1 MAHEV
6 ETMVSAEGKVP
17 WHGLGTVI
25 EDEGMTSVQALD
37 LGGLNWEVEKLPAFA
52 QVQDVNDE
60 GEEITRYLAG
70 EKMYLNTRM
79 SDNRPLGMVGDRYEV
94 LQNKD
99 AFLFGDDL
107 IDDSG
112 AHWITAGSLK
122 QGRTV
127 WMMMKMPETVKIDG
141 YEDEAIQPY
150 VLITNSHDGSSSVTA
165 AITPVRVVCNNTL
178 TWALAGT
185 PRQFKIRHTT
195 KMMGRI
201 NEAKRVLGVTHA
213 YMDAMSEVAAGMLN
227 TKFSDKE
234 FDAFLESLSP
244 TADREKAALTRALD
258 RQETIKG
265 IWKNKDDLQNI
276 RNTQWGAL
284 QAVVDYND
292 HHIDGRGDNKEET
305 RFSRILTSPNL
316 THQAFK
322 VLQEA

>member
-25 EDEGMTSVQALD
+25 DDEAMTSREALT
-37 LGGLNWEVEKLPAFA
+37 LGGLDWEVEKLPAFA
-52 QVQDVNDE
+52 QIQGTNDE
-60 GEEITRYLAG
+60 GENITRYIAG
-70 EKMYLNTRM
+70 EDMYLTTRM
-79 SDNRPLGMVGDRYEV
+79 SDNRPLGMVGARYEV

-122 QGRTV
+122 RGRTV
-127 WMMMKMPETVKIDG
+127 WMMMKMPETVQLTG

-150 VLITNSHDGSSSVTA
+150 VLVTNSHDGSSSVTA

-201 NEAKRVLGVTHA
+201 NEAKRVLGVTHN
-213 YMDAMSEVAAGMLN
+213 YMDALKKVGTDLLN
-227 TKFSDKE
+227 AKFSDAE
-234 FDAFLESLSP
+234 FDKFLESLSP
-244 TADREKAALTRALD
+244 TEDKEKAALTRALD
-258 RQETIKG
+258 RQDEIKG
-265 IWKNKDDLQNI
+265 IWKNKADLQNI
-276 RNTQWGAL
+276 RNTKWGAL

-292 HHIDGRGDNKEET
+292 HHIDGRGDNKAET
-305 RFSRILTSPNL
+305 RFSRILTNPNL

-322 VLQEA
+322 VLTTV